1 MSDTRKI
8 QPVITQ
14 KAPGAIGPY
23 SQGISAGDMVFV
35 SGQTPLR
42 ADGSF
47 VDGTVAEQTEQC
59 LKNIVE
65 VLLASGLTMDD
76 VVKTTVYMTDLGKFA
91 EMNEVYAKRFRAPFP
106 ARATVQVSALPKG
119 SAVEIDAV
127 AVIPADRVKRP
138 S

>member
-1 MSDTRKI
+1 MNARKI
-8 QPVITQ
+8 QPVITP

-23 SQGISAGDMVFV
+23 SQGIAAGDLLFV

-47 VDGTVAEQTEQC
+47 VDGTVAEQTGQC
-59 LKNIVE
+59 LDNVLE

-76 VVKTTVYMTDLGKFA
+76 VVKTTVYMTDLGRFA

-119 SAVEIDAV
+119 SAIEIDAV
-127 AVIPADRVKRP
+127 AVRP
-138 S
+138 

>member
-1 MSDTRKI
+1 MSDKKI
-8 QPVITQ
+8 QPVITG

-23 SQGISAGDMVFV
+23 SQGISAGGMVFV

-42 ADGSF
+42 ADGTF

-59 LKNIVE
+59 LKNITE

-127 AVIPADRVKRP
+127 AVRP
-138 S
+138 

>member
-42 ADGSF
+42 ADGTF

-127 AVIPADRVKRP
+127 AVRP
-138 S
+138 

>member
-42 ADGSF
+42 ADGTF

-76 VVKTTVYMTDLGKFA
+76 VVKTAVYMADLGKFA

-127 AVIPADRVKRP
+127 AVRP
-138 S
+138 

>member
-1 MSDTRKI
+1 MSDKKI
-8 QPVITQ
+8 QPVITG

-23 SQGISAGDMVFV
+23 SQGISAGGMVFV

-42 ADGSF
+42 ADGTF
-47 VDGTVAEQTEQC
+47 VDGPVAEQTEQC
-59 LKNIVE
+59 LKNILE
-65 VLLASGLTMDD
+65 VLLAAGLTMDD

-127 AVIPADRVKRP
+127 AVRP
-138 S
+138 

>member
-1 MSDTRKI
+1 MSEKKI
-8 QPVITQ
+8 QPVITE

-23 SQGISAGDMVFV
+23 SQGISAGGMVFV

-47 VDGTVAEQTEQC
+47 VDGPVAEQTEQC
-59 LKNIVE
+59 LKNITE
-65 VLLASGLTMDD
+65 VLLAAGLTMDD

-127 AVIPADRVKRP
+127 AVRP
-138 S
+138 

>member
-14 KAPGAIGPY
+14 KAPGAIGPS

-42 ADGSF
+42 ADGTF

-127 AVIPADRVKRP
+127 AVRP
-138 S
+138 

>member
-23 SQGISAGDMVFV
+23 SQGISAGEMVFV

-42 ADGSF
+42 ADGTF

-127 AVIPADRVKRP
+127 AVRP
-138 S
+138 